1 MADEQRSA
9 ADRLAD
15 AMQLLAVN
23 QGLLLANQPQ
33 KQLGFGDPEF
43 QTMLRERGYYREFA
57 KPLYQ
62 NTMLSPAD
70 MVPVDIVAKVN
81 ALKPGKYLG
90 GRVTVRVEDK
100 HIQLVYPTATPDD
113 RMTNA
118 QYWRTFDELI
128 EKITAEA
135 GTSVAA

>member
-1 MADEQRSA
+1 MNDEQKVSA

-15 AMQLLAVN
+15 AMQLLATN
-23 QGLLLANQPQ
+23 QGLLLANQP
-33 KQLGFGDPEF
+33 KREMTFGDPEF
-43 QTMLRERGYYREFA
+43 QQLLKDRGYYREFA

-62 NTMLSPAD
+62 NTFLSPAD
-70 MVPVDIVAKVN
+70 CVPVDIVNKVN

-128 EKITAEA
+128 ERITAEA
-135 GTSVAA
+135 AATA